1 MAIVSVDCLP
11 ESLGHQ
17 TTFQAIIPEH
27 RSEQTRVLYLLHG
40 LFGNDKQ
47 WIQSS
52 SIALLAE
59 GRDLAIIMPDT
70 HRGYYTDMKFGAKY
84 GTYLAE
90 ELPEIVAA
98 IFALRPDRSQTFIG
112 GLSMGGYGALK
123 YGLSAPYR
131 YAKVFALSPAV
142 DIARMRHE
150 SLERDQEFNLIFGTD
165 SEFEGSASDLFHLLD
180 TADEAVMKN
189 TAFLQIC
196 GRDDFLYQDNLK
208 FKQQFEHHSYPYT
221 FKERAGGHTWDLWN
235 EEIVTSLNW
244 LDHKDLLFHE
254 K

>member
-27 RSEQTRVLYLLHG
+27 RSEHTRVLYLLHG

-84 GTYLAE
+84 GTYLTQ
-90 ELPEIVAA
+90 ELPEIVSN

-123 YGLSAPYR
+123 YGLSKPSQYSKA
-131 YAKVFALSPAV
+131 FALSPAV

-150 SLERDQEFNLIFGTD
+150 SLEREQDFNLIFG
-165 SEFEGSASDLFHLLD
+165 SESDFEGSENDLFHLLA
-180 TADEAVMKN
+180 TADEKAMKG

-196 GRDDFLYQDNLK
+196 GVDDPFYSDNLR
-208 FKQQFEHHSYPYT
+208 FKQQFEQHSFSYT
-221 FKERAGGHTWDLWN
+221 FKDRPGGHSWDLWN

-244 LDHKDLLFHE
+244 LDH
-254 K
+254 